1 MREEI
6 DILKKKCDRIDRLI
20 RRGNVIF
27 FGLECANKDLLQLVL
42 NVFETRLK
50 VGVTVSDLDDVCTIG
65 KGKLNRPII
74 VRFVS
79 HLKKR
84 EVLANVK
91 LLKGTK
97 LFLAEDL
104 TWEERQRNKILTK
117 HLREVRDKDLNA
129 FLKGNRLFVN
139 GEIYT
144 AEDLAE
150 KDKNDSLNVEL
161 QPRSSSA
168 PATPTIRKPEID
180 ELSFSP
186 APPTY
191 QHGDLQMKTKQLKN
205 EKGIEATPTGSQVN
219 PKSRLENNPQPRK
232 LRSGLAGDAAHLRDT
247 RSRESNASCYDET
260 GFHRKDIRIE

>member
-1 MREEI
+1 MSAERNTLFFAVFGYFGFVKSEKEDTFQYKMIKTITDVTNEQTATLKQELSDLKLALNLDLKTMREEI

-20 RRGNVIF
+20 RRDNVIF

-104 TWEERQRNKILTK
+104 T
-117 HLREVRDKDLNA
+117 
-129 FLKGNRLFVN
+129 
-139 GEIYT
+139 
-144 AEDLAE
+144 
-150 KDKNDSLNVEL
+150 
-161 QPRSSSA
+161 
-168 PATPTIRKPEID
+168 
-180 ELSFSP
+180 
-186 APPTY
+186 
-191 QHGDLQMKTKQLKN
+191 
-205 EKGIEATPTGSQVN
+205 
-219 PKSRLENNPQPRK
+219 
-232 LRSGLAGDAAHLRDT
+232 
-247 RSRESNASCYDET
+247 
-260 GFHRKDIRIE
+260 